1 MSESTE
7 QAEPLTLINVFE
19 IAAEDIDGFLNG
31 WQKRLEMMS
40 AKQGFISAQLF
51 RAVSQDTRFQLVN
64 VAQWATKDDF
74 ARATS
79 DEGFRHSQQA
89 GAEAIGAS
97 VRANPGL
104 YRAVATTS
112 AASTTP

>member
-1 MSESTE
+1 MSESTD

-51 RAVSQDTRFQLVN
+51 RAVSEKTRFQLVN

-74 ARATS
+74 DRATS
-79 DEGFRHSQQA
+79 DEGFRHSQQT
-89 GAEAIGAS
+89 GAAAIGAS

-104 YRAVATTS
+104 YQPIAMKVA
-112 AASTTP
+112 AAEAH

>member
-1 MSESTE
+1 MSESTD

-19 IAAEDIDGFLNG
+19 IAAEDVDGFLSG

-51 RAVSQDTRFQLVN
+51 RAVSEDTRFQLVN
-64 VAQWATKDDF
+64 VAQWASKADF
-74 ARATS
+74 DRATS
-79 DEGFRHSQQA
+79 DEGFRHSRQA
-89 GAEAIGAS
+89 GAAAIGAS

-104 YRAVATTS
+104 YRPVTPGS
-112 AASTTP
+112 EASGPE